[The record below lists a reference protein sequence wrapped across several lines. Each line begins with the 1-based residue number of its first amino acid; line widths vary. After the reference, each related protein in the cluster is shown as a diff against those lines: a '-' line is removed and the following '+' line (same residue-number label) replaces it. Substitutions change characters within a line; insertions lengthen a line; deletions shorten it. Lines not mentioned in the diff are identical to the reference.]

1 MDIRL
6 QQLSYS
12 SRLLL
17 HECPRKFQ
25 LNRLN
30 TEIENH
36 REDDDSQL
44 TFQYGHTVGEGIQ
57 LLLAGKSMQEVIW
70 ISFLKWKQ
78 DLFADDVKRKKS
90 FTLAV
95 IALQKFSAL
104 RSAGFLKE
112 YELVYYKGKPAVE
125 LGFRIHIPGGFK
137 YRGFVDVVL
146 RHRETGEVLVLE
158 IKTSSGNV
166 IANSYKNSAQAIGY
180 SVILDFLFP
189 KLSSYKVLYLVYKTK
204 ELEYEPVSY
213 NKSYLQRALW
223 IEELLIEVDKLK
235 LYESRGVYPMH
246 GESCVGKF
254 YKECKYLGT
263 CTLSTERLTSPLTPE
278 SLEKL
283 EKESYDAEV
292 SLEDLI
298 KTQLENTKGIEDHEP
313 EPTSTN
319 RVYTTGLED
328 QIL

>member
-1 MDIRL
+1 M
-6 QQLSYS
+6 S
-12 SRLLL
+12 
-17 HECPRKFQ
+17 
-25 LNRLN
+25 
-30 TEIENH
+30 
-36 REDDDSQL
+36 
-44 TFQYGHTVGEGIQ
+44 
-57 LLLAGKSMQEVIW
+57 GKSIQEVIW
-70 ISFLKWKQ
+70 TSFIKWKQ

-90 FTLAV
+90 FTLAI

-104 RSAGFLKE
+104 CSAGFLKD
-112 YELVYYKGKPAVE
+112 YELVYYKGKPAIE

-146 RHRETGEVLVLE
+146 RHKQSGEVLVLE
-158 IKTSSGNV
+158 IKTSSGSV

-223 IEELLIEVDKLK
+223 IQELLLDVEIIK
-235 LYESRGVYPMH
+235 LYERTGVFPMH
-246 GESCVGKF
+246 GESCVGRY

-263 CTLSTERLTSPLTPE
+263 CTLSTSHITSELSEEYTK
-278 SLEKL
+278 KL
-283 EKESYDAEV
+283 AEEVYDAEV

-298 KTQLENTKGIEDHEP
+298 NTQLENTEGITDESEL
-313 EPTSTN
+313 TSTEP
-319 RVYTTGLED
+319 VHITEAGD